1 MEGARRVAE
10 NTPIQLDAAKAT
22 EAQVRARYQAG
33 LATVVDVADA
43 HRLLSQAEIEDSLA
57 RLRVWRALLALAASR
72 GDLGPFLQEV
82 RK

>member
-1 MEGARRVAE
+1 MAE

-22 EAQVRARYQAG
+22 ETQVRARYQAG

-43 HRLLSQAEIEDSLA
+43 QRLLAQAEIEDSLA
-57 RLRVWRALLALAASR
+57 RLRVWRALLALAASQ
-72 GDLGPFLQEV
+72 GNLEPFLQQV